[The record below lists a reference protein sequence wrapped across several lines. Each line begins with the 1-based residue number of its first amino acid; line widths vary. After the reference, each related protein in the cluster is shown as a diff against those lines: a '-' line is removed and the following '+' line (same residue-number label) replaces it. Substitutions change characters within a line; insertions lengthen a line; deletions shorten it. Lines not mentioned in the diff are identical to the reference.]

1 MHRIKELIKERGLT
15 QEEFASQL
23 GMTRVAFNQ
32 MINRNPS
39 LSSLKKIADALGV
52 QMWELFATRD
62 EVGSEELIAFIRYR
76 GQIYTATSV
85 KELSW
90 VIDNIKLNSTD
101 E

>member
-1 MHRIKELIKERGLT
+1 MHRVKELIRERGLT
-15 QEEFASQL
+15 QEEFATQL

-39 LSSLKKIADALGV
+39 LSSLKRIADALGV
-52 QMWELFATRD
+52 QMWELFATRED
-62 EVGSEELIAFIRYR
+62 VGKEELIGIIRHR